1 MTAGFLAA
9 LAVSTLL
16 PAETL
21 YLNLERTL
29 ALALRN
35 SPLAVEAKLERKA
48 GVLAAGRGVAGIVP
62 KGSVSISKLHSESG
76 RVWEGEIAFSQA
88 VFDPTVF
95 SGVISGIMNAGYHSE
110 SAREQSAGL
119 VLNVTGGYLNLIRA
133 RSALAA
139 AEKACTQAEAVYRL
153 VEEKFRLGQVSR
165 IELLRSQAFY
175 QQSEVS
181 RLTARK
187 GYTEAMNALASAVG
201 LRPGQIIVPTEE
213 LDTAVPEIE
222 PEQIRRQIERNNPGV
237 RMSRELNRI
246 AVLNLVAAFLRVLPA
261 VSLFR
266 SFRYVDTVPPAGYRQ
281 WQEGAVKNDGIAI
294 SLPVADIAGFVLNAG
309 EALISARRSRAALVR
324 ARLEL
329 RSATESAIAGYQEAR
344 QRYRQA
350 VDNLRLHR
358 ELYEL
363 ARSRFQLG
371 ALGLS
376 DLLEV
381 EAGLAQAEAGAVGA
395 LCDVYLQSAQLG
407 YLMGLSRTGEQVGN

>member
-1 MTAGFLAA
+1 
-9 LAVSTLL
+9 
-16 PAETL
+16 
-21 YLNLERTL
+21 
-29 ALALRN
+29 
-35 SPLAVEAKLERKA
+35 
-48 GVLAAGRGVAGIVP
+48 
-62 KGSVSISKLHSESG
+62 
-76 RVWEGEIAFSQA
+76 
-88 VFDPTVF
+88 
-95 SGVISGIMNAGYHSE
+95 
-110 SAREQSAGL
+110 
-119 VLNVTGGYLNLIRA
+119 
-133 RSALAA
+133 
-139 AEKACTQAEAVYRL
+139 
-153 VEEKFRLGQVSR
+153 
-165 IELLRSQAFY
+165 
-175 QQSEVS
+175 
-181 RLTARK
+181 
-187 GYTEAMNALASAVG
+187 
-201 LRPGQIIVPTEE
+201 
-213 LDTAVPEIE
+213 
-222 PEQIRRQIERNNPGV
+222 
-237 RMSRELNRI
+237 MSRELNRI